1 MKKLK
6 WIIVTLLILGLLDI
20 FLSTQYRNQI
30 ISNDE
35 IIHRTLESVGKN
47 FSSYLDKWNLAFLPN
62 PVFGYTLNPNQVG
75 VNNFGFRSKYQ
86 FPYVKKSNE
95 IVIGLYG
102 GSIAD
107 GIAEELELSLNAK
120 NVSAKKI
127 IILNFAI
134 GINQQPFTLFQLL
147 HSIDWVDRV
156 IVLDGVLDKIK
167 ENNYESNY
175 PIEFGTFYPILYSM
189 NDHKAKEL
197 SDIYSMLH
205 WQKRLSD
212 LLEAN
217 PIFLKS
223 YIGSSFFRSLVI
235 FTNKDIKNTLKRL
248 KENTKVILKKHDEDS
263 EQVKINSWL
272 KYTLQMQAILL
283 SNKKPAIY
291 FLEPFQS
298 NKMSPGFNKKLDSA
312 LLKLSANGINYN
324 NLMKTHNLNSNA
336 FQQDGY
342 HLNAKENSELV
353 VEIKNEIVK

>member
-1 MKKLK
+1 M
-6 WIIVTLLILGLLDI
+6 
-20 FLSTQYRNQI
+20 
-30 ISNDE
+30 
-35 IIHRTLESVGKN
+35 
-47 FSSYLDKWNLAFLPN
+47 
-62 PVFGYTLNPNQVG
+62 
-75 VNNFGFRSKYQ
+75 
-86 FPYVKKSNE
+86 
-95 IVIGLYG
+95 
-102 GSIAD
+102 
-107 GIAEELELSLNAK
+107 
-120 NVSAKKI
+120 
-127 IILNFAI
+127 
-134 GINQQPFTLFQLL
+134 
-147 HSIDWVDRV
+147 
-156 IVLDGVLDKIK
+156 
-167 ENNYESNY
+167 
-175 PIEFGTFYPILYSM
+175 
-189 NDHKAKEL
+189 
-197 SDIYSMLH
+197 
-205 WQKRLSD
+205 SD